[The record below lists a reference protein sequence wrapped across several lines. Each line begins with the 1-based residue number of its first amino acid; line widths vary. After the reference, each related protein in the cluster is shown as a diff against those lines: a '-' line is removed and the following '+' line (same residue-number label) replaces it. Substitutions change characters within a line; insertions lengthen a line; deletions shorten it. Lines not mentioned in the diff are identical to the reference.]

1 MSLDTGTLTGTNIPS
16 IAARNVETRLKAVLD
31 ALQPAV
37 EAFFTASGI
46 SATFYADGT
55 GEILDLSTETVDLLT
70 PIVGNDWLNFPI
82 AYWTAEEDRLN
93 NTVMAEFPD
102 TPTAIIAVDHA

>member
-37 EAFFTASGI
+37 EAFFTAS
-46 SATFYADGT
+46 
-55 GEILDLSTETVDLLT
+55 
-70 PIVGNDWLNFPI
+70 
-82 AYWTAEEDRLN
+82 
-93 NTVMAEFPD
+93 
-102 TPTAIIAVDHA
+102 AIIAVDHA